1 MRALF
6 KDKEHLFL
14 IAALFAAGILVF
26 SLVRLL
32 LVPAD
37 FGKYGHYRA
46 SALEDNQKFPVV
58 YAGRS
63 ACQDCHDEKAKE
75 LASGKHKLIGC
86 EACHGPQSKHA
97 GDPSGEKP
105 PRPEAPKLCL
115 KCHLENNAKP
125 AEFPQIDAQDHGNGN
140 PCLQCHKP
148 HHPDFS

>member
-1 MRALF
+1 MKALF

-14 IAALFAAGILVF
+14 IAALFAAGVLVF
-26 SLVRLL
+26 SIARLL

-46 SALEDNQKFPVV
+46 SALEDNQKAPVV

-75 LASGKHKLIGC
+75 LAAGKHKLIGC
-86 EACHGPQSKHA
+86 EACHDPQSKHA
-97 GDPSGEKP
+97 EDPSGPKP
-105 PRPEAPKLCL
+105 PRPETPRLCL
-115 KCHLENNAKP
+115 KCHLENYAKP
-125 AEFPQIDAQDHGNGN
+125 AGYPQIDAQDHGGGN

-148 HHPDFS
+148 HHPNFT

>member
-1 MRALF
+1 MKSYF

-14 IAALFAAGILVF
+14 IAALFAAGLLVF
-26 SLVRLL
+26 LGVRLL
-32 LVPAD
+32 LVPSD

-46 SALEDNQKFPVV
+46 SALEDNKKPAIV

-75 LASGKHKLIGC
+75 LASGKHKGLGC
-86 EACHGPQSKHA
+86 EACHGPQAKHA
-97 GDPSGEKP
+97 DDPSTPKP
-105 PRPEAPKLCL
+105 SLPETPKLCL
-115 KCHLENNAKP
+115 NCHLENKAKP
-125 AEFPQIDAQDHGNGN
+125 RGFPQINRAEHGGGN